1 MCPTL
6 MALCIAGKGRGSWL
20 NEADNISLTGDSDG
34 ATSEA
39 ATVQVGSFLQNWV
52 LQAVFSILHWSLAVL
67 MPASCTLWL
76 HMKLQLRK
84 VSSLFCVCTKRRL
97 LLGAV
102 ATLALGGFAL
112 VPTDYLRLVRPS
124 KPLFLYLVPLLRV
137 RVSPNFTVYTPQLSV
152 ELEV

>member
-1 MCPTL
+1 MKPQL
-6 MALCIAGKGRGSWL
+6 SR
-20 NEADNISLTGDSDG
+20 
-34 ATSEA
+34 
-39 ATVQVGSFLQNWV
+39 
-52 LQAVFSILHWSLAVL
+52 LA
-67 MPASCTLWL
+67 ASCRMGDCRLSFKTALELSCSDASEL
-76 HMKLQLRK
+76 HIVPAMKVQLRK

-137 RVSPNFTVYTPQLSV
+137 RVSPNVT
-152 ELEV
+152 